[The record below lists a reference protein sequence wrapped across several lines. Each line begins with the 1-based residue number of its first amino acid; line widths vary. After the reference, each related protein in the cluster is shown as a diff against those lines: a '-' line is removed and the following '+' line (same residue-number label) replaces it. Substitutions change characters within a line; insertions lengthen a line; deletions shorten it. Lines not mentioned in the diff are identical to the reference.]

1 MNKNFTK
8 KWILNNLKI
17 IDQMAE
23 KRFPD
28 STIADDAANYVL
40 DELESKNWLKS
51 EKCNAKLSTY
61 FRTVVRNAIE
71 NFSRKKFGR
80 PRPPVWIKNKGTFWV
95 EVFKKLCLERMSI
108 TDVLES
114 MADPEK
120 ELRRY
125 QLAEEAVYEI
135 LGSEIN
141 CRDSVLH
148 RMSEIDDIDGE
159 ADSVEYKPDQL
170 FSKLDQYQLRKSV
183 LSIVVADDINLPEF
197 GHIKKR
203 LDSLK
208 SKLKMREEDQV
219 FLKLIYQDGL
229 SRKEASQIMNWTS
242 DKGNSL
248 HRRLIEKI
256 SNLIEETGLKKDL
269 LNTINPSFV
278 DDYPK

>member
-1 MNKNFTK
+1 
-8 KWILNNLKI
+8 
-17 IDQMAE
+17 
-23 KRFPD
+23 
-28 STIADDAANYVL
+28 
-40 DELESKNWLKS
+40 
-51 EKCNAKLSTY
+51 
-61 FRTVVRNAIE
+61 
-71 NFSRKKFGR
+71 
-80 PRPPVWIKNKGTFWV
+80 
-95 EVFKKLCLERMSI
+95 
-108 TDVLES
+108 
-114 MADPEK
+114 
-120 ELRRY
+120 
-125 QLAEEAVYEI
+125 
-135 LGSEIN
+135 
-141 CRDSVLH
+141 
-148 RMSEIDDIDGE
+148 
-159 ADSVEYKPDQL
+159 
-170 FSKLDQYQLRKSV
+170 
-183 LSIVVADDINLPEF
+183 VVADDINLPEF